1 MHILFITD
9 NFPPESNAPANRT
22 FEHAREWVKK
32 GHKVTVV
39 TCAPNFPD
47 GKLHRGYK
55 NNLISKET
63 IEDINV
69 WRVKTYI
76 TPNEGFFKRSLDYV
90 SFMFSSSIFG
100 LFTKN
105 VNIIIGTSPQFFT
118 VISSWFLSKVKRVP
132 FVFELRDIWP
142 ASITA
147 VGAMKQNFVIKLFE
161 KIELFLYDE
170 AKLIISVT
178 ESFKDDLEKRGVKRE
193 KIKVIHNGVD
203 LKRFNKKLNQD
214 NTYIEKFNLEDKFIV
229 GYIGTLG
236 LAHSIENILLAA
248 ERTLENKNIKFVL
261 VGNGAE
267 RNKLKKIIEKRKL
280 TNVLMIPNQPREKIT
295 KLWSICDVSIVN
307 LKNTPLFR
315 TVIPSKI
322 FESMGSGL
330 PIIICVPKGEATKII
345 ESTNSGIAIEPEN
358 PKLLSDSIL
367 SIYNDKD
374 LYDQL
379 ASNSAIA
386 SKHYDRKTL
395 ALKMLQHLEDL
406 LD

>member
-47 GKLHRGYK
+47 GKLHKGYK

-63 IEDINV
+63 IENINV

-105 VNIIIGTSPQFFT
+105 VDIIIGTSPQFFT

-203 LKRFNKKLNQD
+203 LKRFNKKSNQD

>member
-47 GKLHRGYK
+47 GKLHKGYK

-63 IEDINV
+63 IENINV

-105 VNIIIGTSPQFFT
+105 VDIIIGTSPQFFT

-193 KIKVIHNGVD
+193 KIKVIHNGVA
-203 LKRFNKKLNQD
+203 LKRFNKKSNQD

>member
-9 NFPPESNAPANRT
+9 NFLPESNAPANRT

-32 GHKVTVV
+32 GHIVTVI

-47 GKLHRGYK
+47 GKLHKGYK
-55 NNLISKET
+55 NNWISKEVF
-63 IEDINV
+63 EDINV

-76 TPNEGFFKRSLDYV
+76 TPNEGFFKRSLDYI
-90 SFMFSSSIFG
+90 SFMLSSIIFG
-100 LFTKN
+100 LFTKK
-105 VNIIIGTSPQFFT
+105 VDVVIGTSPQFFT
-118 VISSWFLSKVKRVP
+118 VISSWFLSKVKRIP
-132 FVFELRDIWP
+132 FIFELRDIWP

-147 VGAMKQNFVIKLFE
+147 VGAMKQNFIIKLLE

-178 ESFKDDLEKRGVKRE
+178 ESFRDDLEKRGVKKE
-193 KIKVIHNGVD
+193 KIRVIHNGVD
-203 LKRFNKKLNQD
+203 LKRFHKKPDKD
-214 NTYIEKFNLEDKFIV
+214 NTYIEKLNLEGKFIV

-236 LAHSIENILLAA
+236 LAHSIENILFAA
-248 ERTLENKNIKFVL
+248 ERTLENKNIIYVL
-261 VGNGAE
+261 AGNGAE
-267 RNKLKKIIEKRKL
+267 KNNLENIIKKRKL

-295 KLWSICDVSIVN
+295 KLWSVCDLSIVN
-307 LKNTPLFR
+307 LKNTPLFS

-330 PIIICVPKGEATKII
+330 PIIISVPKGEATKII
-345 ESTNSGIAIEPEN
+345 ENTYSGIVVEPEN
-358 PKLLSDSIL
+358 PDQLSDSIL

-374 LYDQL
+374 LYNRL
-379 ASNSAIA
+379 ALNSAIA
-386 SKHYDRKTL
+386 SKNYDRKTL
-395 ALKMLQHLEDL
+395 ALRMLQHIEDL

>member
-47 GKLHRGYK
+47 GKLHKGYK

-105 VNIIIGTSPQFFT
+105 VDIIIGTSPQFFT

>member
-105 VNIIIGTSPQFFT
+105 VDIIIGTSPQFFT

>member
-47 GKLHRGYK
+47 GKLQKGYK

-105 VNIIIGTSPQFFT
+105 VDIIIGTSPQFFT

-178 ESFKDDLEKRGVKRE
+178 ESFKDDLEKRGVKRG